1 MKSEITLSNMEFYS
15 FIGRYK
21 EEKIIGTRFLVSV
34 TLTCDLFQAAQTD
47 NLSQTINYQS
57 VYCSIKKVM
66 QQPANLIEAAAYS
79 IIQTLKQEFEA
90 IKTVRVTVAKLNPM
104 LSAGGKIDAVT
115 VTLEA

>member
-1 MKSEITLSNMEFYS
+1 
-15 FIGRYK
+15 
-21 EEKIIGTRFLVSV
+21 
-34 TLTCDLFQAAQTD
+34 
-47 NLSQTINYQS
+47 
-57 VYCSIKKVM
+57 M